1 MKKIKIFISTIYL
14 SLIFAVNNAYAGSP
28 GNLGS
33 SPLVTG
39 TKKLLED
46 GTTVLTGLVLAITV
60 FFAIK
65 NGIAWQT
72 ADEQDKPIK
81 KKTFIN
87 GILLGIIV
95 TTAAGLV
102 KVILGYYGS
111 SS

>member
-1 MKKIKIFISTIYL
+1 MKKLKTFILTGYL
-14 SLIFAVNNAYAGSP
+14 SMIYTINAYATGSL
-28 GNLGS
+28 NS

-39 TKKLLED
+39 TTRLLED
-46 GTTVLTGLVLAITV
+46 GTTILTGLVLAITV

-72 ADEQDKPIK
+72 SDEQEKPIK
-81 KKTFIN
+81 KKAFIN
-87 GILLGIIV
+87 GIVIGIIV

-102 KVILGYYGS
+102 RVILGYYGS

>member
-1 MKKIKIFISTIYL
+1 MKKLKTFILTIYL
-14 SLIFAVNNAYAGSP
+14 CIIYTINTYATGSLN
-28 GNLGS
+28 S

-39 TKKLLED
+39 TTRLVED
-46 GTTVLTGLVLAITV
+46 ATTILTGLVVAITV

-72 ADEQDKPIK
+72 SDEQEKPIK
-81 KKTFIN
+81 KKAFIN
-87 GILLGIIV
+87 GIIIGIIL
-95 TTAAGLV
+95 TTTSGLI